1 MRSLL
6 PMETRTSELGG
17 LVLVDKPAG
26 MTSHDAVAIVRRA
39 IGIRR
44 VGHAG
49 TLDPF
54 ATGLL
59 VMLTGRGTRL
69 IPYIDGEPKVYE
81 ATICLGS
88 ETDTDDMTG
97 VVTREAALPTD
108 LSLAEAIAKLTGDI
122 EQLPPAYSA
131 KKVGGVRAYDAARRG
146 APLTLRPVQVTVR
159 DIRILDRRSGAI
171 RARIECSG
179 GTYVR
184 ALARDIGRLA
194 NSAAHLAALRRVRS
208 GPFDVTNDDSIVAIR
223 QSKIVCKPLRHAVAS
238 MPAQRLNAP
247 EVSRV
252 LHGNAIPASVEGG
265 RVALLDEETLIA
277 VAERVG
283 DQLRPVLVL
292 RDP

>member
-1 MRSLL
+1 
-6 PMETRTSELGG
+6 MEIRTSELGG

-39 IGIRR
+39 VGIRR

-81 ATICLGS
+81 ATISFGS
-88 ETDTDDMTG
+88 ETDTDDLTG
-97 VVTREAALPTD
+97 VVTRDAPMPTD
-108 LSLAEAIAKLTGDI
+108 ASLAAAIAKLVGDI

-146 APLTLRPVQVTVR
+146 APLTLRPVRVTVR
-159 DIRILDRRSGAI
+159 DIRILHQQHGAI

-208 GPFDVTNDDSIVAIR
+208 GPFDVTNADTIEAIR
-223 QSKIVCKPLRHAVAS
+223 ESKIVCLPLRRAVAS
-238 MPAQRLNAP
+238 MPAQRLDAAD
-247 EVSRV
+247 VSRI
-252 LHGNAIPASVEGG
+252 LHGNAIPALVEGDH
-265 RVALLDEETLIA
+265 VALLDEETLIA
-277 VAERVG
+277 VAERAG

>member
-1 MRSLL
+1 
-6 PMETRTSELGG
+6 MEIRTSELGG

-39 IGIRR
+39 VGIRR

-81 ATICLGS
+81 ATISFGS

-97 VVTREAALPTD
+97 VVTREASIPTD
-108 LSLAEAIAKLTGDI
+108 TALAEAIARLIGEI

-146 APLTLRPVQVTVR
+146 APLTLRPVPVTVR
-159 DIRILDRRSGAI
+159 DIRVLDRQNGEI

-184 ALARDIGRLA
+184 ALARDMGRLA

-208 GPFDVTNDDSIVAIR
+208 GPFDVTNAYSIEAIR
-223 QSKIVCKPLRHAVAS
+223 ESKTASMPLRQAVAS

-252 LHGNAIPASVEGG
+252 LHGNGIPASVEGEH
-265 RVALLDEETLIA
+265 VALLDEETLIA
-277 VAERVG
+277 VAERAG

>member
-1 MRSLL
+1 
-6 PMETRTSELGG
+6 MEIRTSELGG

-39 IGIRR
+39 VGIRR

-81 ATICLGS
+81 ATISFGS
-88 ETDTDDMTG
+88 ETDTDDLTG
-97 VVTREAALPTD
+97 VVTRDAPIPTD
-108 LSLAEAIAKLTGDI
+108 TSLAAAIAKLIGNI

-146 APLTLRPVQVTVR
+146 APLTLHPVQVTVR
-159 DIRILDRRSGAI
+159 DIRILDRQNGAI

-208 GPFDVTNDDSIVAIR
+208 GPFDVTNADSVEAIR
-223 QSKIVCKPLRHAVAS
+223 ESNIACLPLRHAVAS
-238 MPAQRLNAP
+238 MPVQRLNAP
-247 EVSRV
+247 DVSRV
-252 LHGNAIPASVEGG
+252 LHGNAILASVDGD

-277 VAERVG
+277 VAERAG